1 MASDTTKLTTQEP
14 QPLTPTEQRARV
26 APPVD
31 VYENADEILL
41 YADMPGVDGNALEL
55 SFERGQLTLSARRD
69 SEQTGRDLRSEYRA
83 GDYYRRFAV
92 PPGVDAG
99 KIHAELKN
107 GVLHL
112 HLPKSDALKPRQ
124 IPVRMG

>member
-69 SEQTGRDLRSEYRA
+69 SEQTVGICARNTGLVITTAASPCRLVWTRGRFTPS
-83 GDYYRRFAV
+83 
-92 PPGVDAG
+92 
-99 KIHAELKN
+99 
-107 GVLHL
+107 
-112 HLPKSDALKPRQ
+112 
-124 IPVRMG
+124 